1 MADNLITCGHIK
13 NWSKSKA
20 LLSDDTAYQ
29 YYRLELL
36 KKLIPLFKYDG
47 VPDTIDIDFF
57 ESCLLINGMAAVFE
71 NEGELIVMNVSPTER
86 PNKCYICDKVRYSNP
101 IIGSE
106 ELTDGETA
114 AVCYNTQLAKWGMIA
129 GSEADTINKYAELL
143 AACDISL
150 RVTLKNARLTHIA
163 RARDKQT
170 VQAYKD
176 LVDGVANGSNAVA
189 VFSENDMLNPDDG
202 LATLPTVTSGVDYM
216 RQIAESREYLYNSF
230 LSEYGL
236 SANTVLKRE
245 RQLTTELDMQ
255 ERKPEFNILSLLEQ
269 RKKNVEKINSM
280 FGTNITVELAIA
292 PEPEPDTEQEQTD
305 PEQEQTDPEQE
316 QEQEQEQ
323 TEERKE
329 NETDNDK

>member
-1 MADNLITCGHIK
+1 MENHLK
-13 NWSKSKA
+13 SWSRAKA
-20 LLSDDTAYQ
+20 LLSDDTAYN

-36 KKLIPLFKYDG
+36 KKLLPLFKYSG

-57 ESCLLINGMAAVFE
+57 ESCLLIHGMAAVFE
-71 NEGELIVMNVSPTER
+71 HDGKLIVMNVSPTDR
-86 PNKCYICDKVRYSNP
+86 PNKYYICDKVHYSNP

-143 AACDISL
+143 AACDISM

-163 RARDKQT
+163 RTNDKQS
-170 VQAYKD
+170 VQEYTD
-176 LVDGVANGSNAVA
+176 LVNGVANGANAVA
-189 VFSENDMLNPDDG
+189 IYSESDLLAPDGG
-202 LATLPTVTSGVDYM
+202 LTTLPTVTSGVDYM

-269 RKKNVEKINSM
+269 RRKNVEKINAM

-292 PEPEPDTEQEQTD
+292 PD
-305 PEQEQTDPEQE
+305 PEQVQE
-316 QEQEQEQ
+316 QEQEQEEQ
-323 TEERKE
+323 TEEQEQEE
-329 NETDNDK
+329 NETNNDK

>member
-1 MADNLITCGHIK
+1 MENHLK
-13 NWSKSKA
+13 NWSRAKA

-36 KKLIPLFKYDG
+36 KKLISLFKYEG

-71 NEGELIVMNVSPTER
+71 YEGELIAMNASPTDR
-86 PNKCYICDKVRYSNP
+86 PNKYYICDKVRYNNP
-101 IIGSE
+101 IIGSA

-176 LVDGVANGSNAVA
+176 LVDGVSNGANAVA

-255 ERKPEFNILSLLEQ
+255 ERKPEFNIMSLLEQ
-269 RKKNVEKINSM
+269 RKKNVEKINAM

-292 PEPEPDTEQEQTD
+292 PD
-305 PEQEQTDPEQE
+305 PK

-323 TEERKE
+323 TEQEQEQPEQEQEQEEQTKEQEE
-329 NETDNDK
+329 NETDNDS

>member
-1 MADNLITCGHIK
+1 MADNLTNTTHLSG
-13 NWSKSKA
+13 WSKAKA
-20 LLSDDTAYQ
+20 LLSDDTAYN

-36 KKLIPLFKYDG
+36 KKLIPLFKYSG
-47 VPDTIDIDFF
+47 VPDTVDIDFF
-57 ESCLLINGMAAVFE
+57 ESSLLINGMAAIFE
-71 NEGELIVMNVSPTER
+71 YEGELIAMNATPTDR
-86 PNKCYICDKVRYSNP
+86 PNKYYICDKVRYSNP
-101 IIGSE
+101 IIGSA
-106 ELTDGETA
+106 ELTDGENA
-114 AVCYNTQLAKWGMIA
+114 VVCYNTQLAKWGMIA

-163 RARDKQT
+163 RANDKQS
-170 VQAYKD
+170 VQQYTD
-176 LVDGVANGSNAVA
+176 LVNGVANGANAVA
-189 VFSENDMLNPDDG
+189 IYSESDVLDSEGG
-202 LATLPTVTSGVDYM
+202 LTTLPTVTSGVDYM

-269 RKKNVEKINSM
+269 RKKNVEKINEM

-292 PEPEPDTEQEQTD
+292 PEQEQSD

-316 QEQEQEQ
+316 QEQNTEQEQ
-323 TEERKE
+323 TEEKTEEQKE

>member
-1 MADNLITCGHIK
+1 MADNLTNHLK
-13 NWSKSKA
+13 SWSRAKV
-20 LLSDDTAYQ
+20 LLSDDAAYS

-36 KKLIPLFKYDG
+36 KKLLPLFKYSG
-47 VPDTIDIDFF
+47 VPETIDIDFF

-71 NEGELIVMNVSPTER
+71 YEGELIAMNVSPTDR
-86 PNKCYICDKVRYSNP
+86 PNKYYICDKVRYANP
-101 IIGSE
+101 IIGSG
-106 ELTDGETA
+106 ELTDGKTA

-129 GSEADTINKYAELL
+129 GGEADTINKYAELL

-163 RARDKQT
+163 RANDKQS
-170 VQAYKD
+170 VQQYTD
-176 LVDGVANGSNAVA
+176 LVNGVANGANAVA
-189 VFSENDMLNPDDG
+189 IYSESDVLDTEGG
-202 LATLPTVTSGVDYM
+202 LTTLPTVTSGVDYM

-255 ERKPEFNILSLLEQ
+255 ERKPEFNILPLLEQ
-269 RKKNVEKINSM
+269 RKKNVEKINVM

-292 PEPEPDTEQEQTD
+292 PDPEQVQEQEQ
-305 PEQEQTDPEQE
+305 QTEQE
-316 QEQEQEQ
+316 QEQEQPDTEEQ

-329 NETDNDK
+329 DETDNDK

>member
-1 MADNLITCGHIK
+1 MENHLK

-20 LLSDDTAYQ
+20 LLSDETAYN

-36 KKLIPLFKYDG
+36 KKLIPLFKYSG

-57 ESCLLINGMAAVFE
+57 ESNLLINGMAAIFKFE
-71 NEGELIVMNVSPTER
+71 GKLIAMNATPTDR
-86 PNKCYICDKVRYSNP
+86 PNKYYICDKVRYSNP
-101 IIGSE
+101 IIGSA
-106 ELTDGETA
+106 ELTDGKNA
-114 AVCYNTQLAKWGMIA
+114 VVCYNTQLAKWGMIA

-143 AACDISL
+143 AACDISM

-163 RARDKQT
+163 TAKDKQA
-170 VQAYKD
+170 VQEYTD
-176 LVDGVANGSNAVA
+176 LVNGVANGANAVA
-189 VFSENDMLNPDDG
+189 IYSESDVLAPEGG
-202 LATLPTVTSGVDYM
+202 LTTLPTVTSGVDYM

-269 RKKNVEKINSM
+269 RKRNVEKINAM

-292 PEPEPDTEQEQTD
+292 PD
-305 PEQEQTDPEQE
+305 PEQV
-316 QEQEQEQ
+316 QEQEQ
-323 TEERKE
+323 TEEQEQEEQTNTEEQTEEQKE
-329 NETDNDK
+329 DETDNDK

>member
-1 MADNLITCGHIK
+1 MADNLTNHLK
-13 NWSKSKA
+13 NWSRAKA

-36 KKLIPLFKYDG
+36 KKLIPLFKYSG

-57 ESCLLINGMAAVFE
+57 ESCILINGMAVVFE
-71 NEGELIVMNVSPTER
+71 YEGDLIAMNASPTDR
-86 PNKCYICDKVRYSNP
+86 PNKYYICDKVRYNNP
-101 IIGSE
+101 IIGSA

-114 AVCYNTQLAKWGMIA
+114 VVCYNTQLAKWGMIA
-129 GSEADTINKYAELL
+129 GSEADRINKYAELL

-176 LVDGVANGSNAVA
+176 LVDGVSNGANAVA

-269 RKKNVEKINSM
+269 RKKNVEKINAM

-292 PEPEPDTEQEQTD
+292 PEQ
-305 PEQEQTDPEQE
+305 PEQEQEEQPEQEQEEQPEQE
-316 QEQEQEQ
+316 QEQEEQPEQAEEQED
-323 TEERKE
+323 
-329 NETDNDK
+329 ETDNDS

>member
-1 MADNLITCGHIK
+1 MENHLK
-13 NWSKSKA
+13 NWSRTKA
-20 LLSDDTAYQ
+20 LLSDDTAYN

-36 KKLIPLFKYDG
+36 KKLLPLFKYSG
-47 VPDTIDIDFF
+47 VPETIDIDFF
-57 ESCLLINGMAAVFE
+57 ESCLLIHGMAVVFE
-71 NEGELIVMNVSPTER
+71 HEGELIAMNVSPTGR
-86 PNKCYICDKVRYSNP
+86 PNKYYICDKVRYSNP
-101 IIGSE
+101 IIGGA
-106 ELTDGETA
+106 ELTDNENA
-114 AVCYNTQLAKWGMIA
+114 VVCYNTQLAKWGMIA

-176 LVDGVANGSNAVA
+176 LVDGVSNGANAVA
-189 VFSENDMLNPDDG
+189 VFSENDMLTPDDG

-255 ERKPEFNILSLLEQ
+255 ERKPEFNILSLLSQ
-269 RKKNVEKINSM
+269 RKKNVEKINAM

-292 PEPEPDTEQEQTD
+292 PDPEQVQEQEQE
-305 PEQEQTDPEQE
+305 EQPEQE
-316 QEQEQEQ
+316 QEQEEQ
-323 TEERKE
+323 TEEQEE
-329 NETDNDK
+329 NETDNDS

>member
-1 MADNLITCGHIK
+1 MENHLK
-13 NWSKSKA
+13 NWSRAKA
-20 LLSDDTAYQ
+20 LLSDDTAYN

-36 KKLIPLFKYDG
+36 KKLLPLFKYSG
-47 VPDTIDIDFF
+47 VPKTIDIDFF

-71 NEGELIVMNVSPTER
+71 HEGELIVMNVSPTDR
-86 PNKCYICDKVRYSNP
+86 PNKYYICDKVRYANP
-101 IIGSE
+101 IIGSA

-143 AACDISL
+143 AACDISM

-176 LVDGVANGSNAVA
+176 LVDGVSNGANAVA
-189 VFSENDMLNPDDG
+189 IFSENDMINPDDG
-202 LATLPTVTSGVDYM
+202 LATLPTVTSGADYM

-269 RKKNVEKINSM
+269 RKKNVEKINAM
-280 FGTNITVELAIA
+280 FGTNITVELAIT
-292 PEPEPDTEQEQTD
+292 PD
-305 PEQEQTDPEQE
+305 PEQVQE
-316 QEQEQEQ
+316 QEQEEQPTEQEEQ
-323 TEERKE
+323 TEEQEQEE
-329 NETDNDK
+329 NETDNDS